1 MKDIFIGPH
10 INMKRSIIMLI
21 PNQIIPSLIDSDR
34 NPLFIFLKYN
44 TEKSTTQAVSVI
56 GIMVSNK
63 GDWDCR
69 SGKIRKATPNGINH
83 SKKP

>member
-34 NPLFIFLKYN
+34 NPLFILFKYN
-44 TEKSTTQAVSVI
+44 TEKNTTQAVSEI

-63 GDWDCR
+63 GFCDR
-69 SGKIRKATPNGINH
+69 LSGKIRKATPNGINQ
-83 SKKP
+83 SRSP